1 MKWKNM
7 MKNSRARQHIFVV
20 AERTHFGSFGVEVN
34 LWCLLFMMSGE
45 INNKFVIAGCRP
57 LNVVCS
63 CLPPQHHIQNKNS
76 SSNVRSSGRL
86 RRVFVTCEKCT
97 TIKTITKKKIS
108 NKKCKHFFPC
118 FRLYQLLQFSCC
130 TRLRLLLLVF
140 EVGLDTPGKRTQL
153 ATTQQMVFKSSFV
166 ARQWATMLLRNEIKQ
181 FLADFYFFVKIF
193 CTSLFMTNRLFSAC
207 KWGGKTTLFGK
218 LLGCGV
224 ALRCLL

>member
-76 SSNVRSSGRL
+76 SMNVRSSGRL
-86 RRVFVTCEKCT
+86 RRVFVTYEKCT
-97 TIKTITKKKIS
+97 TSKTITKKKYLIKNS
-108 NKKCKHFFPC
+108 STFFRV
-118 FRLYQLLQFSCC
+118 FDYTSCC
-130 TRLRLLLLVF
+130 NLV
-140 EVGLDTPGKRTQL
+140 VVHVLDCC
-153 ATTQQMVFKSSFV
+153 
-166 ARQWATMLLRNEIKQ
+166 
-181 FLADFYFFVKIF
+181 Y
-193 CTSLFMTNRLFSAC
+193 
-207 KWGGKTTLFGK
+207 
-218 LLGCGV
+218 
-224 ALRCLL
+224 